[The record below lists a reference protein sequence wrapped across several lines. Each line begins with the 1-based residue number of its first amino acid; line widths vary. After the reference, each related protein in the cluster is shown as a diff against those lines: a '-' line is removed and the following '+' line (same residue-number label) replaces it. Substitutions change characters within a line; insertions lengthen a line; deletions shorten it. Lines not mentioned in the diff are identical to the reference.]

1 MFIVVESGKRC
12 GQSFLG
18 FLWASSENE
27 LAATTAMLQAVGL
40 CGRGEE
46 TSPVSIFIARTFGL
60 HRTERSEPG
69 KVRQNPPAET
79 HSLAAC
85 DSNLSRPG
93 AARRPGF
100 LAHQTG
106 GAEGA
111 QATRQPPE
119 QNEKPLPSW
128 LSDSL
133 FSRGPGGGR
142 KRGRNLKQYQ
152 GHLFQDLKM
161 LVAHISI

>member
-1 MFIVVESGKRC
+1 MFIVVESGKCC

-46 TSPVSIFIARTFGL
+46 TSLVSIFIAHTFGL

-85 DSNLSRPG
+85 DSNLSRL
-93 AARRPGF
+93 RPHGDQGSQPTKQVEPRA
-100 LAHQTG
+100 L
-106 GAEGA
+106 
-111 QATRQPPE
+111 RQPGVH
-119 QNEKPLPSW
+119 QS
-128 LSDSL
+128 
-133 FSRGPGGGR
+133 
-142 KRGRNLKQYQ
+142 
-152 GHLFQDLKM
+152 KM
-161 LVAHISI
+161 K